1 MLVQPAKPIKLKE
14 ATYILL
20 SMNGYD
26 GYSIDSVL
34 VDRYSLTS
42 NKIPL
47 TPTLRAWLRDVVR
60 QFIDETLDEWSTN
73 LRIDDDVSDESLAEM
88 MEQNFDHLFD
98 NPNTDVEVIETGAT
112 HRMQDEMSEAARLFI
127 LEYYS
132 NLSEEDRQDFLD
144 QFTEDRVIKM
154 YFDTYLERFDFHFS
168 DEPVYSEDEYR
179 FACGDVVVEP
189 KDIEKIFI
197 WLNKKESVIN

>member
-1 MLVQPAKPIKLKE
+1 MLVQPAKPITLKE

-20 SMNGYD
+20 SMNEYD

-34 VDRYSLTS
+34 VNRYNLIS

-47 TPTLRAWLRDVVR
+47 TPTLRAWLRDVVG
-60 QFIDETLDEWSTN
+60 QFIDETLDDWSTD

-98 NPNTDVEVIETGAT
+98 NPNTDVKVIETSAT
-112 HRMQDEMSEAARLFI
+112 HRMQDEMNEAARAFI

-132 NLSEEDRQDFLD
+132 DLSEEDRQDFLD
-144 QFTEDRVIKM
+144 QFTEDRVLKM
-154 YFDTYLERFDFHFS
+154 YFDTYLERFEFHFS
-168 DEPVYSEDEYR
+168 DEPDFSEDEYR
-179 FACGDVVVEP
+179 FACGYVVVEP
-189 KDIEKIFI
+189 EDIEKIFI

>member
-1 MLVQPAKPIKLKE
+1 MLVHPEKPIKLKE

-20 SMNGYD
+20 SVNGYD
-26 GYSIDSVL
+26 GYSIDNVL

-47 TPTLRAWLRDVVR
+47 TPTLRSWLRGVVR
-60 QFIDETLDEWSTN
+60 NFIDETLDEWSTD

-112 HRMQDEMSEAARLFI
+112 HRMQDEMRGTARLFI
-127 LEYYS
+127 LDYYGG
-132 NLSEEDRQDFLD
+132 LSKEERQDFLD
-144 QFTEDRVIKM
+144 QFTEDRVLKM
-154 YFDTYLERFDFHFS
+154 YFDTYLERFECHFS
-168 DEPVYSEDEYR
+168 NEPDFGEDEYR
-179 FACGDVVVEP
+179 FACGHVMVTLDDVEEICV
-189 KDIEKIFI
+189 
-197 WLNKKESVIN
+197 

>member
-1 MLVQPAKPIKLKE
+1 MLVQPEKPIKLKE

-20 SMNGYD
+20 SMNEYD

-60 QFIDETLDEWSTN
+60 QFIDETLDEWSTD
-73 LRIDDDVSDESLAEM
+73 LRVDDDVSDESLAEM

-98 NPNTDVEVIETGAT
+98 NPNTDVKVIETGAT
-112 HRMQDEMSEAARLFI
+112 HRMQDEMRGTARVFI
-127 LEYYS
+127 LDYYGD
-132 NLSEEDRQDFLD
+132 LSEEDRQDFLD
-144 QFTEDRVIKM
+144 QFTEDRVLKM
-154 YFDTYLERFDFHFS
+154 YFDTYLERFECHFS
-168 DEPVYSEDEYR
+168 DEPEFDEDEYR
-179 FACGDVVVEP
+179 FECGNVVVTPE
-189 KDIEKIFI
+189 DI
-197 WLNKKESVIN
+197 KEIIA